1 MILITSAQYVDEE
14 FISEFGRIP
23 PSFLPVGNKRLYEHQ
38 AKLFSGYEGAVYISL
53 PEDYIIPHQDSV
65 RLEALKLKPIFIP
78 TDKSLGE
85 SIAYALITT
94 LGDYNEVHLL
104 HGDTLFDELPKGR
117 SNVFAIGNN
126 SENYN
131 WSTFSLDSNGKSY
144 FYPVQDDSSALDIIS
159 GYFTF
164 DQPLALLRSLSNC
177 NGNFLKAL
185 NQYALEFSLEPWLAN
200 VWLDFGHMN
209 TYHRSKS
216 TVTTQ
221 RAFNEMKISPRIV
234 SKSSANTFKM
244 SSESHWFESIPPSL
258 KIYTPHYLN
267 QTTNVENSG
276 YDIEYLY
283 LPVLNELFVFGDL
296 PFRTWKTILR
306 ACEEFM
312 MVAAEYKPTMQ
323 PNISS
328 LYDKKLWGRLAS
340 YCQNQQ
346 LDIKQSWTLNGK
358 QLPSLEYI
366 STQCLSIIEQSDS
379 RISVV
384 HGDFCFSN
392 ILYDFRLQA
401 IRCIDPRGHVE
412 DEITMYG
419 DARYDL
425 AKLCHSIIGGY
436 DHIIAGN
443 FYWQCNS
450 QYDIDFDLFSDPVAD
465 KIEQYLLERGFAG
478 FDLMKDGIYAIMITL
493 FLSMLPLHNDKP
505 ERQKAFLA
513 NALRLYIKLNEIKT
527 CS

>member
-1 MILITSAQYVDEE
+1 MILITSAQYVGEE

-38 AKLFSGYEGAVYISL
+38 AKIFSDLNESVYISL
-53 PEDYIIPHQDSV
+53 PEGFEIPHQDSV
-65 RLEALKLKPIFIP
+65 RFAALNLKPIFIP
-78 TDKSLGE
+78 INKSLGE
-85 SIAYALITT
+85 SVAFALITT
-94 LGDYNEVHLL
+94 LGDYGEVHLL
-104 HGDTLFDELPKGR
+104 HGDTLFDAIPSEG
-117 SNVFAIGNN
+117 SNFFAVG
-126 SENYN
+126 SSGENYN
-131 WSTFSLDSNGKSY
+131 WATFSLDSNGKTLFHS
-144 FYPVQDDSSALDIIS
+144 VQDDSTALDIVS

-164 DQPLALLRSLSNC
+164 DQPLALLKYLSNC
-177 NGNFLKAL
+177 NGDFLAAL
-185 NQYALEFSLEPWLAN
+185 NQYSRTFNLKPWVAN
-200 VWLDFGHMN
+200 TWLDFGHMN

-221 RAFNEMKISPRIV
+221 RAFNEMKISPRVV
-234 SKSSANTFKM
+234 SKSSVNDFKM
-244 SSESHWFESIPPSL
+244 SSESSWFESIPPEL
-258 KIYTPHYLN
+258 KIYTPHYLKHTSN
-267 QTTNVENSG
+267 GENSG

-296 PFRTWKTILR
+296 PFRTWKTILN

-312 MVAAEYKPTMQ
+312 LVAASHKPEIE
-323 PNISS
+323 PNIAS
-328 LYDKKLWGRLAS
+328 LYDEKLWKRLS
-340 YCQNQQ
+340 LYCNDQK
-346 LDIKQSWTLNGK
+346 LDIHRTWVLNG
-358 QLPSLEYI
+358 QQAPSLEEI
-366 STQCLSIIEQSDS
+366 SKNCLSIINQSS
-379 RISVV
+379 SKISVV

-401 IRCIDPRGHVE
+401 VRCIDPRGHVE

-443 FYWQCNS
+443 FSWQSNS
-450 QYDIDFDLFSDPVAD
+450 TYDINFELFSDPVAE

-478 FDLMKDGIYAIMITL
+478 LDLIKDGIYAIMITL

-505 ERQKAFLA
+505 HRQKAFLA
-513 NALRLYIKLNEIKT
+513 NALRLHLKLNEIKQ

>member
-14 FISEFGRIP
+14 FISEFGKIP

-38 AKLFSGYEGAVYISL
+38 AGLFTSLNEPVYISL
-53 PEDYIIPHQDSV
+53 PADYEIPYQDKI
-65 RLEALKLKPIFIP
+65 RLQSLNLKPIFIP
-78 TDKSLGE
+78 TNKSLGE
-85 SIAYALITT
+85 SVAYALITT
-94 LGDYNEVHLL
+94 LGDYAVVRLL
-104 HGDTLFDELPKGR
+104 HGDTLFDELPVNDGN
-117 SNVFAIGNN
+117 SFAIGNS

-131 WSTFSLDSNGKSY
+131 WATYSLDSKGRAQFHS
-144 FYPVQDDSSALDIIS
+144 VQNDSSDVDIIS
-159 GYFTF
+159 GYFSF
-164 DQPLALLRSLSNC
+164 DQPLALLKALTNC
-177 NGNFLKAL
+177 NGQFLAAL
-185 NQYALEFSLEPWLAN
+185 NQYAQEFDMKPWTAKM
-200 VWLDFGHMN
+200 WLDFGHMN

-221 RAFNEMKISPRIV
+221 RAFNEMSISPRVV
-234 SKSSANTFKM
+234 SKASTNNFKM
-244 SSESHWFESIPPSL
+244 ASESHWFENIPPDL
-258 KIYTPHYLN
+258 KIYTPHYLK
-267 QTTNVENSG
+267 QTHNGEFSG

-312 MVAAEYKPTMQ
+312 LIAGRHQ
-323 PNISS
+323 PNEVPNINS
-328 LYDKKLWGRLAS
+328 LYDEKLWQRLNS
-340 YCQNQQ
+340 YCQIQNM
-346 LDIKQSWTLNGK
+346 DIAQTWNLNG
-358 QLPSLEYI
+358 QILPSLEEVAKN
-366 STQCLSIIEQSDS
+366 CLAKIKLSNS
-379 RISVV
+379 RVSVV

-401 IRCIDPRGHVE
+401 VRCIDPRGHLE
-412 DEITMYG
+412 DNITMYG

-443 FYWQCNS
+443 FSWQSNAS
-450 QYDIDFDLFSDPVAD
+450 YEVEFELFTDPVAD
-465 KIEQYLLERGFAG
+465 KIESYLLENGFANL
-478 FDLMKDGIYAIMITL
+478 DLIKDGIYAIMITL

-505 ERQKAFLA
+505 QRQRAFLA
-513 NALRLYIKLNEIKT
+513 NALRLYAKLEEISS

>member
-14 FISEFGRIP
+14 FVSEFGKIP

-38 AKLFSGYEGAVYISL
+38 AELFSGLQETVYISL
-53 PEDYIIPHQDSV
+53 PEDYDIPHQDQV
-65 RLEALKLKPIFIP
+65 RLDALSLTPIFIP
-78 TDKSLGE
+78 TKKSLGE
-85 SIAYALITT
+85 SVAYALITT
-94 LGDYNEVHLL
+94 LGDYEEVHLL
-104 HGDTLFDELPKGR
+104 HGDTLFDALPKEGGDL
-117 SNVFAIGNN
+117 FAIGNS

-131 WSTFSLDSNGKSY
+131 WATFSLDPSGRTQFK
-144 FYPVQDDSSALDIIS
+144 PVQDNSSSLDIIS

-164 DQPLALLRSLSNC
+164 NHPLALLKSLSNC
-177 NGNFLKAL
+177 NGDFLAAL
-185 NQYALEFSLEPWLAN
+185 NQYSIEFKLTPWLAKT
-200 VWLDFGHMN
+200 WLDFGHMN

-234 SKSSANTFKM
+234 SKSSANKFKM
-244 SSESHWFESIPPSL
+244 SSESCWFESIPPEL
-258 KIYTPHYLN
+258 KIYTPHYLKHTSN
-267 QTTNVENSG
+267 GEQSG

-312 MVAAEYKPTMQ
+312 LVAASHKPEVE
-323 PNISS
+323 PNTSS
-328 LYDKKLWGRLAS
+328 LYDEKLWQRLSS
-340 YCQNQQ
+340 YCQDQQ
-346 LDIKQSWTLNGK
+346 LDITKPWIMNGK
-358 QLPSLEYI
+358 IMPSLEEI
-366 STQCLSIIEQSDS
+366 SKECLARINQSKS
-379 RISVV
+379 KVSVV

-443 FYWQCNS
+443 FSLVANS
-450 QYDIDFDLFSDPVAD
+450 EYDINFDLFSDSVAE
-465 KIEQYLLERGFAG
+465 KIEEYLLEKGFAG
-478 FDLMKDGIYAIMITL
+478 FDLIQDGIYAIMITL

-505 ERQKAFLA
+505 QRQKAFLA
-513 NALRLYIKLNEIKT
+513 NALRLYAKLGEIK
-527 CS
+527 